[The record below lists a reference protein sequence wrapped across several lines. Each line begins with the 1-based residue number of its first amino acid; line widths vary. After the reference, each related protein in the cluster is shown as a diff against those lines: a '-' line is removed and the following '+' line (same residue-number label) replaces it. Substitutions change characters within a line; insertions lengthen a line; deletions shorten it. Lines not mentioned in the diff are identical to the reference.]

1 MVTKP
6 VQKAKK
12 TKKQRKF
19 GRNAQYCLFYKLSH
33 RREHN
38 KVRKLKKHLVRFPN
52 DKCALAAVESCMLII
67 RGC

>member
-1 MVTKP
+1 MAVKP

-19 GRNAQYCLFYKLSH
+19 GRNAKYCLFYKLSH

-38 KVRKLKKHLVRFPN
+38 KVRRLKRHLANFPN
-52 DKCALAAVESCMLII
+52 DKCAQAAVESCMLVI
-67 RGC
+67 RGF